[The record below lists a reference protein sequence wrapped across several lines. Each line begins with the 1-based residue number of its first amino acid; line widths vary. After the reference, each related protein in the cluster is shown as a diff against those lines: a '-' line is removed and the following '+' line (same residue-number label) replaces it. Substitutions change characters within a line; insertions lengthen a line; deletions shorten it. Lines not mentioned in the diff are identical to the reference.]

1 MSNRR
6 KTRLADQPSGGGVN
20 DWFAALDGLRVP
32 GGCDDCDAYQE
43 LVSAAYGVPGVHAIK
58 IHHDD
63 WCPTYARMQAA
74 R

>member
-1 MSNRR
+1 MSTKKKQRP
-6 KTRLADQPSGGGVN
+6 ADQPSAGGVN

-43 LVSAAYGVPGVHAIK
+43 LVSAAYGVPGVHAIR
-58 IHHDD
+58 IAHDE
-63 WCPTYARMQAA
+63 WCSTYQRMRAA